1 MSAAAEESCVTK
13 HTIYTASRA
22 QNNLQVA
29 KSLQIFLSF
38 IP

>member
-1 MSAAAEESCVTK
+1 MSTAAEESCITK

-29 KSLQIFLSF
+29 KSLQIFLSL